1 MTNKFNSPGTPQR
14 LPVVP
19 LRDMV
24 VGPNTMTTVF
34 MSRPVSVSAAQAALK
49 ETDAKVVLLT
59 QRQKE
64 VDEPKAE
71 DLWDV
76 GVVGEITQLLRL
88 PDGSVKGLVRGLTRC
103 SLKSLVLP
111 GSEDPDK
118 DYYEAVVEDIP
129 TLDAPENELAPF
141 RVSLVSGVRHFLSG
155 DRKVSAEVFEAIEK
169 ESDPVLCCD
178 LAAAVLPLS
187 TEERIAFIR
196 EIDPFKRFDM
206 LLELMQ
212 RLQQSGQIDRRIQMR
227 VKDQMDRNQREY
239 YLNEQMKAIRKE
251 LGMSEDE
258 DGPDDT
264 AALEKKVREAKLPAE
279 VQKAAL
285 EEVRRLKGMSPTAA
299 EAAVVRGYVDTL
311 LDLPWTKKCEVNS
324 DIEHARQVLDEDHWG
339 LKKVKERILEYLA
352 VQKRQ
357 DKMKA
362 PILCLVGGPGV
373 GKTSLGRS
381 IARATNRN
389 YVRMA
394 LGGIADEAEIR
405 GHRRTYVGAMPGQV
419 IKHLMKAGVRNPLF
433 LLDEIDKISG
443 GVRGDPNSALLEVL
457 DPEQNNSFE
466 DHYVEL
472 PFDLSDV
479 FFVATSNS
487 YNIPPALLDRM
498 EVIDLEGYTEDEKVH
513 IAEQHLV
520 GKQMRACGIK
530 EDEVRIER
538 SAILEVIRYYTRE
551 AGVRQLE
558 RTIGRILRKILLE
571 ELEKKEGKPE
581 LPIVVDD
588 KAVEKYLGIR
598 QYDIT
603 EAERAPAV
611 GYVNGLAW
619 SSVGGDILN
628 VEVVTFPGKGNV
640 IRTGSLGDVM
650 KESVEAARSVVRSR
664 AASFGIPSD
673 VFYST
678 DWHVHF
684 PEGATPKDGP
694 SAGAAITTAMVSS
707 LTGIPVRSDVAMTG
721 EITLRGRV
729 TAIGGLKE
737 KLLAAARGGVRTVLV
752 PDENRKDMKEI
763 GDDVLKDLKVVYVK
777 TIDDV
782 LKEAL
787 VRMPEPLAANATA
800 AATEAKPEAQGAV
813 PPAPASVESAPASA
827 QPA

>member
-1 MTNKFNSPGTPQR
+1 MTNKFNSPGTPVR

-34 MSRPVSVSAAQAALK
+34 MSRPVSVEAAQAALK

-64 VDEPKAE
+64 VDEPTAE

-103 SLKSLVLP
+103 SLKSLVMP
-111 GSEDPDK
+111 RSEDPDK
-118 DYYEAVVEDIP
+118 AYYEAVVEDIP
-129 TLDAPENELAPF
+129 TLDAPQNELVPF
-141 RVSLVSGVRHFLSG
+141 RVSLVSGVRHFLS
-155 DRKVSAEVFEAIEK
+155 DERKVPPEVFEAIEK

-212 RLQQSGQIDRRIQMR
+212 RLHQSGQIDRRIQMR

-251 LGMSEDE
+251 LGMSDEE

-264 AALEKKVREAKLPAE
+264 AALEKKVREAKLPADVE
-279 VQKAAL
+279 KTAL
-285 EEVRRLKGMSPTAA
+285 EEVRRLKGMAA
-299 EAAVVRGYVDTL
+299 EAAVVRGYVDVL
-311 LDLPWTKKCEVNS
+311 LDLPWTKKCTINT
-324 DIEHARQVLDEDHWG
+324 DIEHARQILDEDHWG

-419 IKHLMKAGVRNPLF
+419 IKHLTKAGVRNPLF

-457 DPEQNNSFE
+457 DPEQNNAFE

-498 EVIDLEGYTEDEKVH
+498 EVVDLEGYTEDEKVH

-530 EDEVRIER
+530 EEEVRIER

-558 RTIGRILRKILLE
+558 RTIGRILRKILLG
-571 ELEKKEGKPE
+571 ELEKKDGTVE

-664 AASFGIPSD
+664 AASFGIPND
-673 VFYST
+673 VFYTT

-694 SAGAAITTAMVSS
+694 SAGAAITTAMVSA
-707 LTGIPVRSDVAMTG
+707 LTNIPVRSDVAMTG

-763 GDDVLKDLKVVYVK
+763 AEDVLKDLRIVYVK

-787 VRMPEPLAANATA
+787 VRMPEPI
-800 AATEAKPEAQGAV
+800 AATEAKPAAQGVV
-813 PPAPASVESAPASA
+813 PGAPSNAEPSSVSA